1 MAIVF
6 VAAGV
11 QDISRSIPRWH
22 PKAVD
27 LEMLWFMFHM
37 HIYAIRYNSIINNWI
52 YCIGCHAECLGT
64 VLDAPAATAAAP
76 LMAPA
81 CDCRVS
87 ATAAAAVARGRSP
100 WKLHTQP
107 WPSQCNVLYRI
118 AYICIQSMTHN
129 IFTGLLPYQSL
140 LSKKSYVFSLL
151 GSQQTS

>member
-27 LEMLWFMFHM
+27 LEMLWFMFYM
-37 HIYAIRYNSIINNWI
+37 HIYAIRYNRIINNWI

-64 VLDAPAATAAAP
+64 VLDAPAATAAAL

-81 CDCRVS
+81 CDCMVS
-87 ATAAAAVARGRSP
+87 ATAAAAAVAGAAVTPEVAHST
-100 WKLHTQP
+100 LTQP
-107 WPSQCNVLYRI
+107 MQCI
-118 AYICIQSMTHN
+118 I
-129 IFTGLLPYQSL
+129 
-140 LSKKSYVFSLL
+140 SYSIYMHIKHD
-151 GSQQTS
+151 S